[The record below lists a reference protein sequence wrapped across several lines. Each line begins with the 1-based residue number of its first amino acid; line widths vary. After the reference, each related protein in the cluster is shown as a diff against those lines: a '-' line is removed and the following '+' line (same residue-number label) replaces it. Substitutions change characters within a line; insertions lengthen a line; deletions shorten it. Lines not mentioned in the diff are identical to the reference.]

1 MGVTA
6 VVPPRV
12 PAGVKGGLLE
22 LVDHALERGWT
33 AARACTVLELDARRA
48 RRWRRRRGEGCLDDA
63 ASGGVA
69 AHAIMPSEREAI
81 LRLFER
87 FGEVDRGYRKLAHRG
102 SYEGLVWV
110 SPSTLYRVLAGEGLV
125 LAAKARP
132 APAPARPM
140 PQWVR
145 WERHQI
151 WIYDIG
157 HFPAAN
163 RVAYAVMDV
172 VTRKWLATVVSAE
185 ETAAQVE
192 VLFT

>member
-1 MGVTA
+1 
-6 VVPPRV
+6 
-12 PAGVKGGLLE
+12 
-22 LVDHALERGWT
+22 
-33 AARACTVLELDARRA
+33 
-48 RRWRRRRGEGCLDDA
+48 
-63 ASGGVA
+63 
-69 AHAIMPSEREAI
+69 
-81 LRLFER
+81 
-87 FGEVDRGYRKLAHRG
+87 
-102 SYEGLVWV
+102 
-110 SPSTLYRVLAGEGLV
+110 
-125 LAAKARP
+125 
-132 APAPARPM
+132 M